1 MHAGASALPVALL
14 NDSSQLGV
22 RPLGHGESRKE
33 RRYVGLRIS
42 LSCRHNTFHYFFFF
56 FMTETYSKVLDSFGL
71 ILRGNSKH
79 DYLLDFLTRLQ

>member
-33 RRYVGLRIS
+33 RRYAGLRAGF
-42 LSCRHNTFHYFFFF
+42 SCKFRHNTFHFFF
-56 FMTETYSKVLDSFGL
+56 FMTKTYSKVL
-71 ILRGNSKH
+71 
-79 DYLLDFLTRLQ
+79 